1 MKQAITMP
9 GYMGKPWEV
18 TGDVQAGLILH
29 KMGRTWCLSHIG
41 SGCRIGAGAKLQNDI
56 KARRAVL
63 FGVLADWT
71 APDLAGLAM
80 AAGYPDTAEFG
91 RKIREVAY

>member
-1 MKQAITMP
+1 MKQTVTMT

-41 SGCRIGAGAKLQNDI
+41 SGCGIGAGAKLQKDV
-56 KARRAVL
+56 KARRAAL
-63 FGVLADWT
+63 FDVLADWT
-71 APDLAGLAM
+71 APDLAGLAE
-80 AAGYPDTAEFG
+80 AAGFEDLTGFA
-91 RKIREVAY
+91 RKIRDVAY